1 MARIEGKKKDLIMA
15 ARPSFMKRAWPVL
28 LTLVGMFG
36 GYTVVLWRLGKL
48 SEFLDHLDALA
59 GVFVALFTLVLVW
72 IEHGRDLRDDIR
84 QEEHRSRIDRRVSA
98 VAFLISRQL
107 RSWLSEIATLG
118 AGQGNLIETI
128 AILGEIDDDAYKR
141 TSDPLFK
148 WWGQKTK
155 DQDEAE
161 RRFEGVV
168 AILPEA
174 SPGVAEAVRHA
185 FVKFADF
192 AGRWNQSLAVQV
204 QGEVPDW
211 KQIVRGLK
219 SLQSA
224 SDRLD
229 AAIDAELRQIRDE
242 AITVESP
249 IEQLAE
255 ALSKLPSIG
264 DLPAKDGESQQLS
277 AGHES

>member
-1 MARIEGKKKDLIMA
+1 
-15 ARPSFMKRAWPVL
+15 MKRGWPVL
-28 LTLVGMFG
+28 LTLVAMFG
-36 GYTVVLWRLGKL
+36 GYTFVLWRLGKL

-72 IEHGRDLRDDIR
+72 IEHGRDLRDEIR
-84 QEEHRSRIDRRVSA
+84 DQAHRSRIDRRVSA
-98 VAFLISRQL
+98 VSFLISRQL
-107 RSWLSEIATLG
+107 RSWLSEIGTLG
-118 AGQGNLIETI
+118 AGHGNLIETL
-128 AILGEIDDDAYKR
+128 AILGEIEDVAYR
-141 TSDPLFK
+141 RSTDPLFK

-161 RRFEGVV
+161 RRFEEVL

-174 SPGVAEAVRHA
+174 SPELAEGVRHA

-192 AGRWNQSLAVQV
+192 AGRWNQSLAVQA

-224 SDRLD
+224 SERLD
-229 AAIDAELRQIRDE
+229 AAIDTDLRQSRDE
-242 AITVESP
+242 AIMVESP
-249 IEQLAE
+249 VEQLAE
-255 ALSKLPSIG
+255 ALSKLPPIG
-264 DLPAKDGESQQLS
+264 ESPAKGGESQQLS